1 MNKNILFIAIPL
13 LIGGAI
19 YLFTVDNSDSTT
31 DKRETISKIK
41 SNQTQNQIERE
52 EKHADKKIDKP
63 IKISSFKELIDDKS
77 QKNPD
82 MELLKKEVVYSDSE
96 QEKEKELTLLNETT
110 QEIRAEIN
118 ERILTE
124 MQNLP
129 ECLEGAK
136 TKEDAFEC
144 SNNLRNMQREL
155 SVLQGDSEVIE
166 IEAYDE
172 TFVWNEETKKM
183 MISGLKE
190 SLTQMQQT
198 NYCMEKRRSS
208 KELAECLE
216 IGD

>member
-19 YLFTVDNSDSTT
+19 YLFNVDNSNSTT
-31 DKRETISKIK
+31 KTKETLSKLK
-41 SNQTQNQIERE
+41 SNQNQIERE
-52 EKHADKKIDKP
+52 EKYEDKKIDKP
-63 IKISSFKELIDDKS
+63 IKVSSFKELIDK
-77 QKNPD
+77 KNQENSD
-82 MELLKKEVVYSDSE
+82 IELLKKEVIYSDTE
-96 QEKEKELTLLNETT
+96 EEKKKSTLFNETT
-110 QEIRAEIN
+110 QKIRTEIN

-129 ECLEGAK
+129 ECLEEAK
-136 TKEDAFEC
+136 TKEEAFEC

-155 SVLQGDSEVIE
+155 SVLQGDSEVVE

-198 NYCMEKRRSS
+198 NYCMEKRRSP

>member
-31 DKRETISKIK
+31 NNKETLSKLK

-63 IKISSFKELIDDKS
+63 IKVSSLKELIDDKS
-77 QKNPD
+77 QENPD

-96 QEKEKELTLLNETT
+96 QEKKLTLVNETT
-110 QEIRAEIN
+110 QEIRTEIN

-124 MQNLP
+124 MQNIP
-129 ECLEGAK
+129 ECLEDAK
-136 TKEDAFEC
+136 TKEEAFEC

-172 TFVWNEETKKM
+172 TFVWNEKTKKM

-190 SLTQMQQT
+190 GLTQMQQT
-198 NYCMEKRRSS
+198 NYCMEKRRDP